1 MLSWKKLW
9 KEKERKKGQGEDE
22 KLGGQEEEEIKG
34 THKRKQQSKD
44 MEEIGDEELGKHEDN
59 IVGLL
64 DISARGWVFI
74 GHKLMKLK

>member
-1 MLSWKKLW
+1 
-9 KEKERKKGQGEDE
+9 
-22 KLGGQEEEEIKG
+22 
-34 THKRKQQSKD
+34 